1 VPVISNRTGEIDEV
15 RYDPFAANEDPYPTY
30 RLLRDRAPVY
40 YNDGRNI
47 WALSRFEDVQL
58 AARDWQ
64 TFTTRPSVDLDD
76 TGGFFDPG
84 NMIDADPPKHD
95 RLRDSVRAVF
105 APRRIRD
112 LESSIRMRARAA
124 TEVMIEH
131 READVAVELA
141 WTLPGH
147 VICDLLGFPE
157 SDHPLLIGWF
167 MQMVARIPGQVDV
180 PDVAWAANREMR
192 EYVDEAVASRRKRPT
207 DDLLTVIAA
216 AERNGVLGASE
227 SRSLPIHLFF
237 AGISTTSGLISR
249 SLLLLARHP
258 EQRRM
263 LAGDMTLLPAA
274 VEELL
279 RYEAP
284 IQWLARS
291 VTRDV
296 ELHDM
301 TIPEGARV
309 LLMWGS
315 ANRDERRWPDA
326 DALDIMRPPSRNLA
340 FGDGI
345 HHCLGAPLARLE
357 GRLVLEEFLSRVDYE
372 ISGRPVPLY
381 TPAERALA
389 NLPVR
394 VLP

>member
-1 VPVISNRTGEIDEV
+1 VISNRTGEIDEV

>member
-1 VPVISNRTGEIDEV
+1 
-15 RYDPFAANEDPYPTY
+15 
-30 RLLRDRAPVY
+30 
-40 YNDGRNI
+40 
-47 WALSRFEDVQL
+47 
-58 AARDWQ
+58 
-64 TFTTRPSVDLDD
+64 
-76 TGGFFDPG
+76 
-84 NMIDADPPKHD
+84 
-95 RLRDSVRAVF
+95 
-105 APRRIRD
+105 
-112 LESSIRMRARAA
+112 
-124 TEVMIEH
+124 
-131 READVAVELA
+131 
-141 WTLPGH
+141 
-147 VICDLLGFPE
+147 
-157 SDHPLLIGWF
+157 
-167 MQMVARIPGQVDV
+167 
-180 PDVAWAANREMR
+180 
-192 EYVDEAVASRRKRPT
+192 
-207 DDLLTVIAA
+207 
-216 AERNGVLGASE
+216 
-227 SRSLPIHLFF
+227 
-237 AGISTTSGLISR
+237 
-249 SLLLLARHP
+249 
-258 EQRRM
+258 M

>member
-1 VPVISNRTGEIDEV
+1 VNSNYPGVDDV
-15 RYDPFAANEDPYPTY
+15 GYDPFAANDDPYATY
-30 RLLRDRAPVY
+30 RSLRDRAPVY
-40 YNDGRNI
+40 YNEERNI
-47 WALSRFEDVQL
+47 WTLSRFEDVQL

-76 TGGFFDPG
+76 TGEFFNPG
-84 NMIDADPPKHD
+84 NMIDADPPTHD

-112 LESSIRMRARAA
+112 LESSIRIRAGAA
-124 TEVMIEH
+124 TEAIIER
-131 READVAVELA
+131 READIAVEFA
-141 WTLPGH
+141 QALPGH
-147 VICDLLGFPE
+147 VICELLGFPE

-167 MQMVARIPGQVDV
+167 VQMVARIPGQVNV
-180 PDVAWAANREMR
+180 PDVAWTANRAMR
-192 EYVDEAVASRRKRPT
+192 EYVKEALASRRKRPT
-207 DDLLTVIAA
+207 DDLLTVIAV
-216 AERNGVLGASE
+216 AERKGLLDEGEA
-227 SRSLPIHLFF
+227 RSLPIHLFF

-263 LAGDMTLLPAA
+263 LVRDMTLLPAA

-284 IQWLARS
+284 IQWLSRS
-291 VTRDV
+291 ATRDV
-296 ELHDM
+296 ELHGV

-326 DALDIMRPPSRNLA
+326 DDLNITRPPSRNLA

-357 GRLVLEEFLSRVDYE
+357 GRVVLEEFLPRVDYE
-372 ISGRPVPLY
+372 ISGRPVSLY

-389 NLPVR
+389 SLPVR